1 VNAEAWAL
9 WERAVEAE
17 QSAAVLIDVSP
28 DRAAATAY
36 YAAFFAVS
44 ALFTLQGR
52 SFRKHSAVEA
62 AVHRDL
68 VKPGIWP
75 VELGVSYS
83 ELQALRHT
91 GDYGVLERVAVEDA
105 RSALDMAG
113 HILDAV
119 RQAHPD
125 LAEVQGD

>member
-1 VNAEAWAL
+1 VSAEAEAL
-9 WERAVEAE
+9 WERAVEAK

-68 VKPGIWP
+68 VKPGLWP
-75 VELGVSYS
+75 VELGANYS

-91 GDYGVLERVAVEDA
+91 GDYGVLERVSTEDA
-105 RSALDMAG
+105 RAALDMAG
-113 HILDAV
+113 HILDAD
-119 RQAHPD
+119 RRARPD
-125 LAEVQGD
+125 LQEAQGD